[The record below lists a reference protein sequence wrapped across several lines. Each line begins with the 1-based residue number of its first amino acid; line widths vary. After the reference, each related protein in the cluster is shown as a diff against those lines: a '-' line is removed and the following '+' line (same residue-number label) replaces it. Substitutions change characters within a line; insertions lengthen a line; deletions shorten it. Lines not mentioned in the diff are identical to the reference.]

1 LGDGPHLHGVR
12 VLVVDDEQDAR
23 ELAAA
28 VLGRHGADVAA
39 APSAGEGLDKL
50 RTLHPHVVLCDI
62 EMPDEDGYA
71 FIRRVRALPP
81 SDGGL
86 TPAGALTAYASTAE
100 RMRALAAGFDMH
112 VPKPVQPAELV
123 QVVDSLARLTRSGG
137 HGTPNAAVRD

>member
-1 LGDGPHLHGVR
+1 
-12 VLVVDDEQDAR
+12 
-23 ELAAA
+23 
-28 VLGRHGADVAA
+28 
-39 APSAGEGLDKL
+39 
-50 RTLHPHVVLCDI
+50 VVLSDI

-100 RMRALAAGFDMH
+100 RLRALAAGFHMH

-123 QVVDSLARLTRSGG
+123 QVVDSLARLTRLAG
-137 HGTPNAAVRD
+137 ARDA